1 MGLERLYNI
10 IIDVE
15 DCEKKLAVLPTGIP
29 LRSQVETDGKEGIR
43 NLGGQLVREDK
54 IKLYI
59 AVRKGKSLLIRALRW
74 LNTSQMRIGK
84 PSSKSQSHRLQG
96 QFVCF
101 VCMDAFPKKGS
112 GYPIRDFASRPGN
125 RTNVPTSLGRVN
137 PNTAAD
143 GDRTRRL
150 AQHQAATR
158 T

>member
-1 MGLERLYNI
+1 MQDSRNFKKTLLGLERLYNI

-84 PSSKSQSHRLQG
+84 ASSKSQLLQSHITRI
-96 QFVCF
+96 
-101 VCMDAFPKKGS
+101 GS
-112 GYPIRDFASRPGN
+112 R
-125 RTNVPTSLGRVN
+125 SLNCRYKLKFKS
-137 PNTAAD
+137 T
-143 GDRTRRL
+143 
-150 AQHQAATR
+150 
-158 T
+158 

>member
-1 MGLERLYNI
+1 MIHEYLCIYLQDSRNFKKTLLGLERLYNI

-29 LRSQVETDGKEGIR
+29 LRSQVESDGKEGIR

-84 PSSKSQSHRLQG
+84 PP
-96 QFVCF
+96 
-101 VCMDAFPKKGS
+101 PKRQ
-112 GYPIRDFASRPGN
+112 PLD
-125 RTNVPTSLGRVN
+125 
-137 PNTAAD
+137 
-143 GDRTRRL
+143 
-150 AQHQAATR
+150 H
-158 T
+158 

>member
-1 MGLERLYNI
+1 MQDSRNFKKTLLGLERLYNI

-84 PSSKSQSHRLQG
+84 ASSKSQLLQS
-96 QFVCF
+96 QITRAFCLFCF
-101 VCMDAFPKKGS
+101 FCMDAFPKEGS
-112 GYPIRDFASRPGN
+112 WYPIRDFASRPG
-125 RTNVPTSLGRVN
+125 TEQTFLLP
-137 PNTAAD
+137 
-143 GDRTRRL
+143 
-150 AQHQAATR
+150 
-158 T
+158 

>member
-1 MGLERLYNI
+1 MESIILLIFLLIRRKISIDISNYDPWLSIYLQDSRNFKKTLLGLERLYNI

-84 PSSKSQSHRLQG
+84 PSFKSQLLHHRLQG
-96 QFVCF
+96 QC
-101 VCMDAFPKKGS
+101 
-112 GYPIRDFASRPGN
+112 
-125 RTNVPTSLGRVN
+125 
-137 PNTAAD
+137 
-143 GDRTRRL
+143 
-150 AQHQAATR
+150 
-158 T
+158 